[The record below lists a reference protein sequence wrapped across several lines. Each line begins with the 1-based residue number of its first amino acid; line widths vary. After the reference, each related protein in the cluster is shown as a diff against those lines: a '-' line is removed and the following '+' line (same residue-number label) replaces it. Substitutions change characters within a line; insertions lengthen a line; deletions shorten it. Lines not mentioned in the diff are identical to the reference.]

1 MDDEMVTLDEA
12 DDEAIVTDETDA
24 EVAASQKK
32 DGGGDSIIA
41 VLIG

>member
-24 EVAASQKK
+24 E
-32 DGGGDSIIA
+32 GGPR
-41 VLIG
+41 